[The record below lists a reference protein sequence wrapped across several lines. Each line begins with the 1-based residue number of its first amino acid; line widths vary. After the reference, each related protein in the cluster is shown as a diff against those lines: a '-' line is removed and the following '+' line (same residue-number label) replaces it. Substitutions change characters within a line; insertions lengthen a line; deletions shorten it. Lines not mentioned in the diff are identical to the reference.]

1 MLLFAESVE
10 QAKLVLLLFWGS
22 RGNGESP
29 DSIPEHLAPILIRLG
44 FVEPGWYL
52 TPFIAHLL
60 LLTNNSLVSSA

>member
-29 DSIPEHLAPILIRLG
+29 DSIPEHLAPIRD
-44 FVEPGWYL
+44 
-52 TPFIAHLL
+52 AHLL
-60 LLTNNSLVSSA
+60 PSDVFVYHLWLDLYHSA